1 MIIKTIKT
9 TVNVLVGISVWSIA
23 VMFAVLAALILRVLF
38 VYGLCVYHL
47 MHS

>member
-9 TVNVLVGISVWSIA
+9 TVNVLVGISVSSIA
-23 VMFAVLAALILRVLF
+23 VMFAVLAALILHLLF
-38 VYGLCVYHL
+38 VYGMCVYHL